1 MNLEPPSGPGSRGVV
16 QRAAVNGEKRP
27 GGSLGTGGFPAPPER
42 QRVRSVAMTDPRA
55 DLGRGLRASGRPG
68 RPTLVNPARTRRLS
82 RA

>member
-42 QRVRSVAMTDPRA
+42 QRVRSVAM
-55 DLGRGLRASGRPG
+55 
-68 RPTLVNPARTRRLS
+68 
-82 RA
+82 